1 MRVIVI
7 GCGAAGAAAAIAAA
21 RAGHRVTVLDRNR
34 KPLKKLGVTGNGRG
48 NLLNRGQLRYYG
60 QTGFALSVLE
70 HTSRQAVET
79 FLESA
84 GISLTEEDEGRVY
97 PACYQASAAVDA
109 LLAQMD
115 ALGVERRQNV
125 RVTALRREDG
135 GFVLEG
141 TESVYGEEKSK
152 KNGKIKKGE
161 LLEERPVCFHAER
174 VIAAF
179 GGAAAPAHGTDGT
192 AYGLLTALGHTL
204 HTPRPALCP
213 LTTSALIPEKLA
225 GQRVRAHLT
234 LLDENGNP
242 LDQRRGELLFTADGV
257 SGIAAMQLARSVRP
271 GHILSVDLTEALTG
285 APDAD
290 AAQWLRLRLAQ
301 LGDRPAARFF
311 AGAAV
316 PALAEALLRQAGLPM
331 DGRPAAAWTSAEIQA
346 LSRAIRN
353 FRLPLSGVRG
363 FDAAQVTAGGIDAA
377 EFDPATMESRLV
389 PGLYAAGELL
399 DVDGDCGGYNLL
411 FAFATGQGARLRD
424 PGPRP

>member
-70 HTSRQAVET
+70 HTSRQAVEA

-141 TESVYGEEKSK
+141 TESVYGEEQSK
-152 KNGKIKKGE
+152 
-161 LLEERPVCFHAER
+161 
-174 VIAAF
+174 
-179 GGAAAPAHGTDGT
+179 
-192 AYGLLTALGHTL
+192 
-204 HTPRPALCP
+204 
-213 LTTSALIPEKLA
+213 
-225 GQRVRAHLT
+225 
-234 LLDENGNP
+234 
-242 LDQRRGELLFTADGV
+242 
-257 SGIAAMQLARSVRP
+257 
-271 GHILSVDLTEALTG
+271 
-285 APDAD
+285 
-290 AAQWLRLRLAQ
+290 
-301 LGDRPAARFF
+301 
-311 AGAAV
+311 
-316 PALAEALLRQAGLPM
+316 
-331 DGRPAAAWTSAEIQA
+331 
-346 LSRAIRN
+346 
-353 FRLPLSGVRG
+353 
-363 FDAAQVTAGGIDAA
+363 
-377 EFDPATMESRLV
+377 
-389 PGLYAAGELL
+389 
-399 DVDGDCGGYNLL
+399 
-411 FAFATGQGARLRD
+411 
-424 PGPRP
+424 